1 MSRYVDQAQP
11 HAKLDAKTRRK
22 ALDQRRMA
30 YRRAI
35 ESYAEQ
41 RQLQALLADYPEL
54 LAASYLASR
63 QALESRNA
71 RPAR

>member
-1 MSRYVDQAQP
+1 MSGYVDQAQSC
-11 HAKLDAKTRRK
+11 AKLDAKARRK

-41 RQLQALLADYPEL
+41 RRLQALLADYPEL
-54 LAASYLASR
+54 IAASYPASR
-63 QALESRNA
+63 QALEPRSA
-71 RPAR
+71 RPGH